1 MGVRDDL
8 PKKVEECPLP
18 EMIGNE
24 YIFGVF
30 IYKSCRNWGG
40 RGVARGGRGGIE
52 RHYRQCPKKIL
63 FFGRSLLI
71 G

>member
-40 RGVARGGRGGIE
+40 RGVVRGGRGVLRGNTGNA
-52 RHYRQCPKKIL
+52 RKKP